1 MFWLA
6 LQPQPTSPSTDGD
19 AGQELQATAWLALQF
34 SPRVA
39 RLEEAVVLEVEASLR
54 LFGGPDRLIEKLR
67 GSAAQAGLSLA
78 HSPRAGSGIAA
89 LALLRAESLTPNL
102 DALPLTSLSA
112 VAAHRPMLER
122 LGCRRLAD
130 VRRLPRASLARRFGP
145 GLLRALDQA
154 YGDMPEA
161 HEWLTLPDH
170 FELRLEL
177 PFRVEQAPD
186 LHHHAQ
192 ALLRPLCAWLAA
204 RHAGVQ
210 GFTLSWQYDAM
221 RPRDSASSGG
231 LLLHTSEATR
241 DFAHLSRLLGE
252 HLARATLEAPA
263 GELLLK
269 AESVIALHETSESLL
284 IDPAGGKPKEALPLL
299 LERLSV
305 RMGPEQVRYSQLA
318 EDHRLDCMQSWQAW
332 QTWSPRPAGT
342 PTAPRGGQA
351 EAAAVRRLGLSGPA
365 WERPGARPG
374 VRRAPP
380 GPQPAW
386 LLDPP
391 QRLSSR
397 NEQPLHH
404 GPLLRIAGPHRVESG
419 WWHEGQQ
426 RDYFLYFGEACG
438 LLWVYHE
445 RLSES
450 ENGWFLHGVFA

>member
-6 LQPQPTSPSTDGD
+6 LQPQPTSPSTEGD

-54 LFGGPDRLIEKLR
+54 LFGGADRLIEKLR
-67 GSAAQAGLSLA
+67 GSAAQAGLTLA
-78 HSPRAGSGIAA
+78 HSPWASSGIAA
-89 LALLRAESLTPNL
+89 LALLRAGASSLTADL
-102 DALPLTSLSA
+102 DALPLTALSA

-154 YGDMPEA
+154 FNDMPEA
-161 HEWLTLPDH
+161 HEWLTLPDQ

-192 ALLRPLCAWLAA
+192 SLLRPLCAWLAA

-210 GFTLSWQYDAM
+210 GFSLSWQYDAM

-284 IDPAGGKPKEALPLL
+284 IDPAGGKPKEALSLL

-305 RMGPEQVRYSQLA
+305 RMGPEQVRYSQLT
-318 EDHRLDCMQSWQAW
+318 EDHRLDCMQSWKAW
-332 QTWSPRPAGT
+332 PQQGKK
-342 PTAPRGGQA
+342 APNTR
-351 EAAAVRRLGLSGPA
+351 S
-365 WERPGARPG
+365 
-374 VRRAPP
+374 PP

-391 QRLSSR
+391 QPLSTR

-404 GPLLRIAGPHRVESG
+404 GPLLHIAGPHRVEGG

-426 RDYFLYFGEACG
+426 RDYHLYFSETCG
-438 LLWVYHE
+438 LLWIYRE
-445 RLSES
+445 RLSADQ
-450 ENGWFLHGVFA
+450 GWFLHGVFA

>member
-1 MFWLA
+1 
-6 LQPQPTSPSTDGD
+6 
-19 AGQELQATAWLALQF
+19 
-34 SPRVA
+34 
-39 RLEEAVVLEVEASLR
+39 
-54 LFGGPDRLIEKLR
+54 
-67 GSAAQAGLSLA
+67 
-78 HSPRAGSGIAA
+78 
-89 LALLRAESLTPNL
+89 
-102 DALPLTSLSA
+102 
-112 VAAHRPMLER
+112 MLER

-154 YGDMPEA
+154 FGDMPEA
-161 HEWLTLPDH
+161 HEWLTLPEH
-170 FELRLEL
+170 FEQRLEL

-192 ALLRPLCAWLAA
+192 SLLRPLCAWLAA

-210 GFTLSWQYDAM
+210 GFSLAWQYDAM
-221 RPRDSASSGG
+221 RSRDTASSGG
-231 LLLHTSEATR
+231 LTLHTAEATR

-284 IDPAGGKPKEALPLL
+284 LDPAGGKPKEALPLL

-305 RMGPEQVRYSQLA
+305 RMGPEQVRYSQLT
-318 EDHRLDCMQSWQAW
+318 EDHRLDCMQSWKSWPQQGKASS
-332 QTWSPRPAGT
+332 TRP
-342 PTAPRGGQA
+342 
-351 EAAAVRRLGLSGPA
+351 
-365 WERPGARPG
+365 
-374 VRRAPP
+374 PP

-391 QRLSSR
+391 QRLSAR

-426 RDYFLYFGEACG
+426 RDYYLYFGEACG

-445 RLSES
+445 RLSED

>member
-1 MFWLA
+1 MYWLA

-19 AGQELQATAWLALQF
+19 AGQLLQATAWLALQF

-54 LFGGPDRLIEKLR
+54 LFGGPDRLIERLKY
-67 GSAAQAGLSLA
+67 SAAQAGLTLA
-78 HSPRAGSGIAA
+78 HSPWASSGIAA
-89 LALLRAESLTPNL
+89 LALLRAGSSSLTADL
-102 DALPLTSLSA
+102 DALPLTALSA

-154 YGDMPEA
+154 HGDMPEA
-161 HEWLTLPDH
+161 HEWLTLPEQ

-177 PFRVEQAPD
+177 AFRVEQAPD

-210 GFTLSWQYDAM
+210 GFSLAWQYDAM
-221 RPRDSASSGG
+221 RSRDSASSGG
-231 LLLHTSEATR
+231 LTLHTSEATR

-284 IDPAGGKPKEALPLL
+284 IDPAGGKPKEALALL

-305 RMGPEQVRYSQLA
+305 RMGPEQVRYAQLA
-318 EDHRLDCMQSWQAW
+318 EDHRLDAMQSWKAW
-332 QTWSPRPAGT
+332 PQQGKKATSTRP
-342 PTAPRGGQA
+342 
-351 EAAAVRRLGLSGPA
+351 
-365 WERPGARPG
+365 
-374 VRRAPP
+374 PP